1 MSNDQLKTAD
11 FYNICVGNIKQ
22 FLPDFFDKETYVFHY
37 ATSSETRIKTKRM
50 HPILRYQSQCLKI
63 IFGIHYTKK

>member
-22 FLPDFFDKETYVFHY
+22 FLPDFFDKETHVFHY
-37 ATSSETRIKTKRM
+37 ATLSETRIKTKKNTSYIKISITM
-50 HPILRYQSQCLKI
+50 PKI
-63 IFGIHYTKK
+63 IF